1 MRVEGDGSAPYVAY
15 PRTRQSGSVTV
26 WDSDGVCGADG
37 TDEAIGIIVNIVKM
51 SVMRCNRQFMQCGE
65 GTRRGWIGCLH
76 CGTTVRTEQN
86 EAT

>member
-1 MRVEGDGSAPYVAY
+1 
-15 PRTRQSGSVTV
+15 
-26 WDSDGVCGADG
+26 VCGADG

-65 GTRRGWIGCLH
+65 GTSRGWIGCLH
-76 CGTTVRTEQN
+76 GATTVRTEQN